1 MALIYGMHP
10 VEEALK
16 GKRRIRRL
24 IVSRSRKKNLGELLV
39 LANSRGVQVV
49 FEEDYKV
56 EKLAAGGNHQGVLL
70 DIEDVRFW
78 ELDAALKEVQALS
91 EQVWIALDEIEDPHN
106 LGAIIRSASCFGAQA
121 VLLPERRSA
130 QITPTV
136 EKAASGA
143 LDRVKVVSVG
153 NLNQAM
159 LQLKENG
166 FQTVGGVA
174 PDWKREPKNPYDK
187 GPQAAYA
194 VGFARPLLLVVGS
207 EGKGLREKVAEKCD
221 VLVFIPQAATGVES
235 LNASCASAVLL
246 YEIFRQSKSCQSC
259 A

>member
-1 MALIYGMHP
+1 MALIYGIHP

-24 IVSRSRKKNLGELLV
+24 IVSKSRKKNLGEMLA

-56 EKLAAGGNHQGVLL
+56 EKLAAGGRHQGVLL
-70 DIEDVRFW
+70 DIEDVKEW
-78 ELDAALKEVQALS
+78 TLDEALQDAKPLT

-106 LGAIIRSASCFGAQA
+106 LGAIIRSAACFGAQV

-166 FQTVGGVA
+166 FQIAGGVA
-174 PDWKREPKNPYDK
+174 PDCKREPKNLYDQ

-194 VGFARPLLLVVGS
+194 AGFARPLLLVVGS

-221 VLVFIPQAATGVES
+221 MLVFIPQAASGVES

-246 YEIFRQSKSCQSC
+246 YEIFRQSQSC
-259 A
+259 RSCA